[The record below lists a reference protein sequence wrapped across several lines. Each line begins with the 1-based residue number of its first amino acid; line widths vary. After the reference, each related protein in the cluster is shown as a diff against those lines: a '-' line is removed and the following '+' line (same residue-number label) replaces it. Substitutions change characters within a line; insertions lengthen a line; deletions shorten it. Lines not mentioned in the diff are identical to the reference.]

1 MVIDLVF
8 AINITN
14 AIQGTT
20 YYSHSNPG
28 IITPLRIEQATH
40 GSEYAFTV
48 STHRDGATSQHG
60 EIQIQFRHT
69 ATTSRYQFSATP
81 ASVQIIDPDLLPA
94 VSITRVSSATIEE
107 GESMEFDL
115 IAADPP
121 GADRGYSSDL

>member
-1 MVIDLVF
+1 MRFKEQLIF
-8 AINITN
+8 
-14 AIQGTT
+14 
-20 YYSHSNPG
+20 SHSNPG
-28 IITPLRIEQATH
+28 TITPLRIEQETH
-40 GSEYAFTV
+40 GSEYTFTSLLPIEMV
-48 STHRDGATSQHG
+48 PPANMVKFT
-60 EIQIQFRHT
+60 IQFRHT

-121 GADRGYSSDL
+121 GAG